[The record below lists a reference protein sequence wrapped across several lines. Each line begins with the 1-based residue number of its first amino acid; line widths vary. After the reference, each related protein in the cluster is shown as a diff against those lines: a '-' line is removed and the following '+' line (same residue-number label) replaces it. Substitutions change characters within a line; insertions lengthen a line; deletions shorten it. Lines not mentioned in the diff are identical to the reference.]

1 MLLNMQPKIMEPV
14 TDDEIA
20 YAEKLLI
27 PESDSFNEERRN
39 FLRNFWNLN
48 VQACPGAGKTTVL
61 LAKLLILA
69 NRMPF
74 EDKRGI
80 CVLTHTNVAIDE
92 IKERLANQTGILFQ
106 YPNFFGTFQ
115 SFVDKFLAIPA
126 CIHYYDCR
134 PDRID
139 DESYYA
145 AIDYEYRQIPWKNP
159 FNGMLY
165 GRRKK
170 DLDQGKISKPEFD
183 EYKRNTFRQVR
194 IDFVN
199 EQIVLELGSDS
210 NFCGFQTD
218 TGKLVLDAK
227 ESVIKNG
234 VLHYDDA
241 YSLALRYLSD
251 YPKILS
257 NSFQK
262 RFSYVFIDEMQDTDI
277 HQNQLI
283 DTLFDSPDVIVQ
295 KIGDKNQAIYGRVK
309 ADNLWNPDI
318 LPINDSKRFHNS
330 IGERV
335 KYICI
340 EESNQLTGNNSK
352 EFAIHPTIIVF
363 DDPKQV
369 LAKYGELIV
378 QHGFPQKEVR
388 KGKNNVYKAI
398 GWVKNH
404 EGGKLSISSY
414 WDEYVIEVR
423 SKKEEFENLNEY
435 LVYDE
440 VLTKKGFKFFK
451 DRIISILIKGLSIT
465 GNKVEKNGIKRNYSK
480 TTLISVLKNS
490 YPTTYEQLNVKI
502 SDWLLKSINGEDV
515 SGNIGEYVKEIV
527 SSNFSIS
534 NEVGL
539 DLFLESLNFS
549 SVNSQEIETQKPLNI
564 FRYKYSDQDFIEINV
579 GTIHSAKGETH
590 TSTLYLETYYQK
602 KHESERLIE
611 FMKGNYNSKLAQKSQ
626 HTESLKMAY
635 VGMTRPSHFLCVA
648 MHQSRID
655 GHEEELSNSGWQ
667 VNKEL
672 IDEV

>member
-1 MLLNMQPKIMEPV
+1 MDPITN
-14 TDDEIA
+14 DEIA
-20 YAEKLLI
+20 YSEKLLI
-27 PESDSFNEERRN
+27 PEGDSFNEERRDV
-39 FLRNFWNLN
+39 LRNLTNLN
-48 VQACPGAGKTTVL
+48 VQACPGGGKTTVL

-92 IKERLANQTGILFQ
+92 IKERLANKTGVLFQ

-126 CIHYYDCR
+126 CVHYLKSR
-134 PDRID
+134 PDRVD
-139 DESYYA
+139 GELFDKKSDWFYY
-145 AIDYEYRQIPWKNP
+145 QISWNHPYKLKNW
-159 FNGMLY
+159 LY
-165 GRRKK
+165 GTANR
-170 DLDQGKISKPEFD
+170 GKNNLTTTEKN
-183 EYKRNTFRQVR
+183 KNAQALFRSIKV
-194 IDFVN
+194 DYV
-199 EQIVLELGSDS
+199 S
-210 NFCGFQTD
+210 
-218 TGKLVLDAK
+218 GKLLPEMNSNRALLSLSSRNEEAK
-227 ESVIKNG
+227 EKCKAIIGLKNEIIKEG
-234 VLHYDDA
+234 VLGYDEA
-241 YSLALRYLSD
+241 YLFSLKYLKDYGEILRTA
-251 YPKILS
+251 
-257 NSFQK
+257 FQK
-262 RFSYVFIDEMQDTDI
+262 RFSHVFIDEMQDTDI
-277 HQNQLI
+277 HQNEII
-283 DTLFDSPDVIVQ
+283 DTLFNSVDVVVQ

-309 ADNLWNPDI
+309 ANNLWNPDS
-318 LPINDSKRFHNS
+318 LPINDSKRFHNL
-330 IGERV
+330 IADRV
-335 KYICI
+335 KSICI
-340 EESNQLTGNNSK
+340 EENNQLTGNNSK
-352 EFAIHPTIIVF
+352 ELAIPPTIIVF

-378 QHGFPQKEVR
+378 QHGLHHQEVR
-388 KGKNNVYKAI
+388 KGKRNVYRAI
-398 GWVKNH
+398 GWRKNH
-404 EGGKLSISSY
+404 EGGELSISSY
-414 WDEYVIEVR
+414 WDEYIIEVK
-423 SKKEEFENLNEY
+423 SQKQEFENLNEY

-440 VLTKKGFKFFK
+440 ALSKKGFKFFK
-451 DRIISILIKGLSIT
+451 DRIISILIMALSIT
-465 GNKVEKNGIKRNYSK
+465 GNKVEKNGIQRNYSK
-480 TTLISVLKNS
+480 TILISTLKNS

-502 SDWLLKSINGEDV
+502 CEWLLKSINGQDV
-515 SGNIGEYVKEIV
+515 SDIIGEYIKDIV
-527 SSNFSIS
+527 SLNFSIS
-534 NEVGL
+534 NEVKL